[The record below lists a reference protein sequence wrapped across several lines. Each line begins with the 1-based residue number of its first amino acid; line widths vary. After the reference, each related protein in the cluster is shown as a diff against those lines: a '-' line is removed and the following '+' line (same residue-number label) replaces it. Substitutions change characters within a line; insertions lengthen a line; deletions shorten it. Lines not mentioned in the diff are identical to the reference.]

1 MRATSRPIVFLV
13 CLVLLLLMAARFFD
27 HTYDDAFISFRY
39 AENLVRG
46 DGLVF
51 NPGERVE
58 GYSNFLWILL
68 IAPFLALSSAPEA
81 IVGLIGVAASIGLLL
96 AVVRFSPECES
107 MPELIWLAPLLVAT
121 SPPLAVWTT
130 GGLETPLYVC
140 LVVWAVGQGMQ
151 GVDGGKF
158 PGAAAWVVAAAALT
172 RPDGVGVAFALAAML
187 ALLLRGRP
195 GFAAAFARWC
205 GSFLVVFLPFVAW
218 RWFYYGDLLP
228 NTFYAKI
235 GSDTA
240 QLARGL
246 RYVRGFFE
254 SGGYWLLVPL
264 IGLPWLGRD
273 RKGLL
278 LAGMTAA
285 LLAYPV
291 LVGGDAAPMF
301 RFMVPALPLLFL
313 LLALA
318 AAAAAER
325 FKPGRTARLVVGL
338 LALALVARAAWPAFQ
353 GEHARLV
360 EIDRTEVAG
369 WKEIGQ
375 YLGSIASPDES
386 VAVITAGAIPY
397 FSRLRAIDMLG
408 LTDRTIARSEV
419 HGVGRGFAGHE
430 KHDVEYVLDRRPT
443 YVVVGT
449 YGLSPRPL
457 RADELLRPFYA
468 AERALLASPRF
479 WEEYKLVR
487 AQAAGGY
494 FALFVRAENLS

>member
-1 MRATSRPIVFLV
+1 MRATSRPLVFLV
-13 CLVLLLLMAARFFD
+13 CLVLLLVMAARFFD
-27 HTYDDAFISFRY
+27 HTYDDAFVSFRY

-68 IAPFLALSSAPEA
+68 IAPFLAFSSAPEA
-81 IVGLIGVAASIGLLL
+81 IVGLIGIAASIGLLL
-96 AVVRFSPECES
+96 AVVRFSPESAS
-107 MPELIWLAPLLVAT
+107 MPELIWLAPLLVAS

-130 GGLETPLYVC
+130 GGLETPLYAC
-140 LVVWAVGQGMQ
+140 LVLWAVGLGMQ
-151 GVDGGKF
+151 GVDARVF
-158 PGAAAWVVAAAALT
+158 PRGAAWLVGAAALT
-172 RPDGVGVAFALAAML
+172 RPDGVGVAIALAALL

-195 GFAAAFARWC
+195 GFSGAFARW
-205 GSFLVVFLPFVAW
+205 GAAFLIVFLPFMAW

-228 NTFYAKI
+228 NTFYAKV

-240 QLARGL
+240 QLERGL
-246 RYVRGFFE
+246 RYVRGFFD
-254 SGGYWLLVPL
+254 SGGYWLLIPL
-264 IGLPWLGRD
+264 IGLVWLVRD
-273 RKGLL
+273 RKAVL

-285 LLAYPV
+285 LICYPV

-325 FKPGRTARLVVGL
+325 FRPGRTARVVVGI
-338 LALALVARAAWPAFQ
+338 LALALVARAAWPAFH

-360 EIDRTEVAG
+360 EIDRKDVAG
-369 WKEIGQ
+369 WKDVGV
-375 YLGSIASPDES
+375 YLATIASPDES

-408 LTDRTIARSEV
+408 LTDRTIARSEA
-419 HGVGRGFAGHE
+419 HDVGRGFAGHE
-430 KHDVEYVLDRRPT
+430 KHDIDYVLDRRPT

-449 YGLSPRPL
+449 YGLSKRPL
-457 RADELLRPFYA
+457 PAGELLRPFYA
-468 AERALLASPRF
+468 AEKALLASPRF
-479 WEEYKLVR
+479 WEEYQLVR
-487 AQAAGGY
+487 ARAAGGF
-494 FALFVRAENLS
+494 FAFFVRAEKLS